1 MSCNQWS
8 NFKNYVPVLKN
19 LINTEDVH
27 FISNIIRKTNTPLEI
42 LINNTTMMIVKGCVV
57 LKGLLDIT
65 VVKPLRR
72 GMVHGCM
79 YTVKTD

>member
-27 FISNIIRKTNTPLEI
+27 FISNIIRETITPLEI

-57 LKGLLDIT
+57 L
-65 VVKPLRR
+65 
-72 GMVHGCM
+72 
-79 YTVKTD
+79 